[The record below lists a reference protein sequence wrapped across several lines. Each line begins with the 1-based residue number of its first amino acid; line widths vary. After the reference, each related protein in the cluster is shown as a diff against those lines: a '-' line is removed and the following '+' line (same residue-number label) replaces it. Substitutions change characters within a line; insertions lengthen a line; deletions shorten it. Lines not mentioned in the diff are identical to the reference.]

1 LTEIRSIVPA
11 CRFGITRGE
20 TPQASAREQK
30 MPGIYV
36 LIVLLAGGLGSA
48 GSGGTSFSAEFNS
61 LDACRAAE
69 TAVLAKIPPYRLSG
83 DFVTLVQCF
92 PKGAKVADS
101 QP

>member
-1 LTEIRSIVPA
+1 
-11 CRFGITRGE
+11 
-20 TPQASAREQK
+20 

-48 GSGGTSFSAEFNS
+48 GSGGTGFSAEFNS
-61 LDACRAAE
+61 PDACRAAQ
-69 TAVLAKIPPYRLSG
+69 TAVLAKVPQYRLSG

-92 PKGAKVADS
+92 PKGAKAPDS